1 MYRCYP
7 KRSRTFGC
15 CYQTVYNNSEVVSGF
30 TMLSDLDLQVISNQA
45 LWDTCGVPLTTICT
59 GEPFPGEETV
69 DFGECTIIELS
80 TFVAG
85 LPETCVASTPLFLN
99 PALATEDQLG
109 EAVEELCQ
117 ENCGGEI
124 AMFLS
129 ETCRDPFTA
138 MSIELSCLSTDGEI
152 GDQCFFALAPGIR
165 NTPFF
170 ADAEG
175 TCFGEPSADITQSC
189 PSGCQASLLEIT
201 NQLGCCYRSI
211 YNDTDTLDLLFI
223 DGQITFD
230 DRAFFNLLGTQALWD
245 ACAVPLQMPCG
256 ALELAA
262 STIMMVCVI
271 ILTFVI

>member
-99 PALATEDQLG
+99 PALATEDQLE

-170 ADAEG
+170 ADAES

-189 PSGCQASLLEIT
+189 PSGCCWRSQTSLDAATGAFTTIPT
-201 NQLGCCYRSI
+201 PSI
-211 YNDTDTLDLLFI
+211 SCSS
-223 DGQITFD
+223 ITFD